1 MDKNTEYTAL
11 KNEILNLDSER
22 NSLVIAMYT
31 IFITVFC
38 FSIEFRNKYALLS
51 LYIILFAFQ
60 RRFISIREGMN
71 RISAYI
77 SVYLD
82 NPMGWEANYIKIFQ
96 ETCVKNKQI
105 VKMPFL
111 IELIT
116 GRVATVQL
124 GLISS
129 LGTII
134 MVISAYIERSLHSFA
149 LSGQYMFKDNIWIT
163 DIIVIIVAIVFHL
176 SLLKWAS
183 NTKTI
188 NQRESY
194 IKSLKEYKN
203 MSESLQ

>member
-1 MDKNTEYTAL
+1 
-11 KNEILNLDSER
+11 
-22 NSLVIAMYT
+22 
-31 IFITVFC
+31 
-38 FSIEFRNKYALLS
+38 
-51 LYIILFAFQ
+51 
-60 RRFISIREGMN
+60 
-71 RISAYI
+71 
-77 SVYLD
+77 
-82 NPMGWEANYIKIFQ
+82 
-96 ETCVKNKQI
+96 
-105 VKMPFL
+105 MPFL